1 VLILRQFISI
11 ELQKYTTVCNKKDK
25 ALIVHLFQKHN
36 LDRII
41 QMVNSKVYYL
51 REKSFL
57 KFSVCSTKEVIIVVT
72 ILW

>member
-1 VLILRQFISI
+1 
-11 ELQKYTTVCNKKDK
+11 
-25 ALIVHLFQKHN
+25 
-36 LDRII
+36 
-41 QMVNSKVYYL
+41 MVNSKVYYL